1 MAKNQHTQ
9 RRSFILKIQSGVKEM
24 GGQDGQLRTQVL
36 ADQST
41 LPQTEVTKGQIKP

>member
-24 GGQDGQLRTQVL
+24 GGQDGQLRNPGFGRSVNPT
-36 ADQST
+36 SNR
-41 LPQTEVTKGQIKP
+41 GY